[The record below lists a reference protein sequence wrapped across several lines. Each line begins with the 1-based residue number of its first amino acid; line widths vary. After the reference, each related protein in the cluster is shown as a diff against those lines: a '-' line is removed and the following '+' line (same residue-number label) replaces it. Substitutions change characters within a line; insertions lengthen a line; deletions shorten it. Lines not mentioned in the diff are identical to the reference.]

1 MAGKIQV
8 KLAGGRLGT
17 RGGKLYKKGDILEI
31 DANPENLKGAFKAA
45 YRAGRFVPVTVTMQA
60 EGQVKEPQRPVP
72 PSPIPPEET
81 KPTAKPAG
89 KPPDKKTPVKK
100 KKK

>member
-17 RGGKLYKKGDILEI
+17 RDGKLYKKGDILEI

-72 PSPIPPEET
+72 PSPVPSEKDGPT
-81 KPTAKPAG
+81 KKKAK
-89 KPPDKKTPVKK
+89 KPPDEKTNKK
-100 KKK
+100 KK